1 MRQME
6 KKITAMRKYL
16 QPMAALLKNRR
27 LNSAR
32 TGKGKKVIQKNDYR
46 IVRIL
51 FIRLRTFIF
60 F

>member
-1 MRQME
+1 MRHTSFCKINGSKVMRQME

-32 TGKGKKVIQKNDYR
+32 TGKGKKVI
-46 IVRIL
+46 
-51 FIRLRTFIF
+51 
-60 F
+60 